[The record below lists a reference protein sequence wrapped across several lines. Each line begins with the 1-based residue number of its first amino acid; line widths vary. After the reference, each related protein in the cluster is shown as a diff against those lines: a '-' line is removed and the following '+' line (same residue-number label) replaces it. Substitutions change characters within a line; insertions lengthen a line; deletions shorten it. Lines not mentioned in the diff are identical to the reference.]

1 MVILYHILIYHY
13 FIMFMLLF
21 KSKITQRVLN
31 YYFVNSDKK
40 HYINELA
47 RILKVDPKN
56 LFRKLQE
63 LEEEGLLLSEVL
75 GRQKYYFLNNSFYL
89 LKEYKVIFN
98 KTFGLEGL
106 LQKIVSSNNDISE
119 AYIFGSYAK
128 NKMDSFSDIDVLLV
142 GNFSSI
148 EMTKKISQ
156 IEKTIGR
163 EINLL
168 SFSSEEYSKRKNK
181 KDDLINNILK
191 DKIIKLK

>member
-1 MVILYHILIYHY
+1 
-13 FIMFMLLF
+13 MLLF

-31 YYFVNSDKK
+31 YYFINPDKK

-75 GRQKYYFLNNSFYL
+75 GKQKYYFLNKSFYL
-89 LKEYKVIFN
+89 LKEYRIIFN

-106 LQKIVSSNNDISE
+106 LQKTVNSNSAVSE

-128 NKMDSFSDIDVLLV
+128 NKMDSFSDIDILLV
-142 GNFSSI
+142 GDFSSI